1 METQENQQVCVLT
14 ASPEALPES
23 CESLDVSHSLEQLYA
38 ASHWTCCEAPWN
50 GSTQHRSWA
59 TSPTPTRAK
68 TQTCSNVKLV

>member
-38 ASHWTCCEAPWN
+38 ASH
-50 GSTQHRSWA
+50 
-59 TSPTPTRAK
+59 
-68 TQTCSNVKLV
+68 